1 METKCLENKLFRVGN
16 EMTGQKAC
24 NTAIEKYVFYSGTFL
39 IIVLTLCD
47 LKTFPASEIIEDGI
61 TQEVKIQVQKS
72 RSRS

>member
-16 EMTGQKAC
+16 EMTGQETC
-24 NTAIEKYVFYSGTFL
+24 NSAIEKDVFYSGTL
-39 IIVLTLCD
+39 LVIVLTLCD

-72 RSRS
+72 R